1 MNRLTQQQKAF
12 VSEIQN
18 LTDQGIIH
26 WQRKGNEL
34 HATIALELSVSDP
47 LVDPLRSLVV
57 NGGSARQV
65 YLPLPEGALLEQ
77 CLEIEEFASAEGRTG
92 AAAANV
98 AEY

>member
-18 LTDQGIIH
+18 LTEQGIIH

-34 HATIALELSVSDP
+34 HATIALELSISDP
-47 LVDPLRSLVV
+47 LVDPIRSLVV

-65 YLPLPEGALLEQ
+65 YLPLPNGALLEQ
-77 CLEIEEFASAEGRTG
+77 FLDIEEFASPESRTG
-92 AAAANV
+92 AAAASI
-98 AEY
+98 AE